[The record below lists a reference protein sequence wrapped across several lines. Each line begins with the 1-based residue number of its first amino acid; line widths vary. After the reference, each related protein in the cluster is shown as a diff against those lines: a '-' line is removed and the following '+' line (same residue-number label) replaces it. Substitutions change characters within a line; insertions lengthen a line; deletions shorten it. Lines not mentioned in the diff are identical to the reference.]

1 MPKGQYYKKR
11 HSCSQRDPAI
21 GGSQSHL
28 FDTIYYRPHPAN
40 ADKAR
45 LLLSFDVGASKIHP
59 GNIQYKINGEGKMA
73 RKGIQKE
80 DIITIDGF
88 LEEVELEDGDRGL
101 VVYDG
106 ENDYLVVMDKKGQK
120 LSNHVDEEV
129 EVSGTLSEKDGELWL
144 KVTFFQLIEDFEDMY
159 DDDGYYPDYDDRR
172 SA

>member
-1 MPKGQYYKKR
+1 
-11 HSCSQRDPAI
+11 
-21 GGSQSHL
+21 
-28 FDTIYYRPHPAN
+28 
-40 ADKAR
+40 
-45 LLLSFDVGASKIHP
+45 
-59 GNIQYKINGEGKMA
+59 MA

-88 LEEVELEDGDRGL
+88 VEEVELEEGDMGL
-101 VVYDG
+101 VLYDG

-144 KVTFFQLIEDFEDMY
+144 KVTFFQLIEDFVDMY
-159 DDDGYYPDYDDRR
+159 DDDGYDPEYDDRR